1 MSKPKSPKR
10 ELLIAILGLCLA
22 AFSAW
27 SMKDRVRLVDIITLF
42 FGGVAAGVS
51 LGSAIAKHRASK
63 GGA

>member
-1 MSKPKSPKR
+1 MPSSKSPKR
-10 ELLIAILGLCLA
+10 ELIIAILGLCLA

-27 SMKDRVRLVDIITLF
+27 QMKDRVRLVDLITLF

-51 LGSAIAKHRASK
+51 LGSAIAKHRMAK